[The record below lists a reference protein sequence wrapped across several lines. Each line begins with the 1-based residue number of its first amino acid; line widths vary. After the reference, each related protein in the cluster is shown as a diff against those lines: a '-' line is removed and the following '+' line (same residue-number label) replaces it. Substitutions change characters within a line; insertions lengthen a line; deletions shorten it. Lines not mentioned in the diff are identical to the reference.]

1 MAALRELLVLDTAPE
16 PIFDSLAKLASEVC
30 GTPIALLSLIDDRRQ
45 WFKANVGLTE
55 ITQGPREEAFCAHTI
70 QGNALFEVPDASL
83 DPRFA
88 DNPLVTGEPEIR
100 FYAGAP
106 LVLPGGERIG
116 SLCVIDRQARR
127 LDAAQAQTLRALA
140 DVAIKAL
147 LMRRDLVS
155 KALAARSRYETAL
168 AASEATHRA
177 IVDMQ
182 SEMISLARA
191 DGTLVYVNPAYA
203 RQFGREAAQMRGE
216 NLFDFIAPA
225 DREIVKSQ
233 LERVLASEQSQ
244 SSENRM
250 LAPDGGERWVAWT
263 NGIQRDAEGRLLLHS
278 VGRDISERKRVEQA
292 LRASQAFLARTGR
305 VAGVGGWSLIC

>member
-1 MAALRELLVLDTAPE
+1 MVQ
-16 PIFDSLAKLASEVC
+16 
-30 GTPIALLSLIDDRRQ
+30 G
-45 WFKANVGLTE
+45 FKANVGLTE
-55 ITQGPREEAFCAHTI
+55 ITESPREEAFCAHTI

-88 DNPLVTGEPEIR
+88 DNPLVTGQPEIR

-116 SLCVIDRQARR
+116 SLCVIDRQARQ

-147 LMRRDLVS
+147 LMRRDLIS

-191 DGTLVYVNPAYA
+191 DGTLVLCEP
-203 RQFGREAAQMRGE
+203 G
-216 NLFDFIAPA
+216 
-225 DREIVKSQ
+225 
-233 LERVLASEQSQ
+233 
-244 SSENRM
+244 
-250 LAPDGGERWVAWT
+250 
-263 NGIQRDAEGRLLLHS
+263 
-278 VGRDISERKRVEQA
+278 
-292 LRASQAFLARTGR
+292 LRAPVRPRSGWCGPAMPSPGWVVTSLRCCCRRCARR
-305 VAGVGGWSLIC
+305 R